1 MHFSW
6 GEDPKVLLRD
16 VSAPSLCC
24 ILKQQSWNNQQ
35 MVLQA
40 EIFYYVVCMC
50 ASAVA
55 DAVEARKNPII
66 IDSTFLQQWERDQ
79 YIKLV
84 RKLSTL
90 NLHDVCECCWVGF
103 FYLKLNRMSRYA
115 TAFGDQTIAAWNKL
129 WLHIYHVDCLCSNM
143 RMNMKF
149 WQLSVIRF
157 LIRNQQRVHPL
168 FYNNKYA
175 SSAECVAWK
184 REYGQWKAANYRGQK
199 LKSSDE

>member
-24 ILKQQSWNNQQ
+24 ILKQQNWNNQQ

-103 FYLKLNRMSRYA
+103 FYLKLTECHDMLPHLAIKPLQLGTNCGYIFTMLI
-115 TAFGDQTIAAWNKL
+115 AFVQTCVWIWNFGSL
-129 WLHIYHVDCLCSNM
+129 RLLGSW
-143 RMNMKF
+143 
-149 WQLSVIRF
+149 
-157 LIRNQQRVHPL
+157 
-168 FYNNKYA
+168 
-175 SSAECVAWK
+175 
-184 REYGQWKAANYRGQK
+184 
-199 LKSSDE
+199 